1 MSKHRDIWIAHF
13 GSIPKDENG
22 RSYEIHH
29 INGNHSDNRIEN
41 LKCLSVEEH
50 FNIHFAQ
57 GDLGACALIAK
68 RLGMTGDEIS
78 ALQQGNRRSIK
89 TRQKISEARQRF
101 LQNGGSSWNIGKKGY
116 KLKVDRKGNRY
127 SSKISAADVIFMRG
141 FLKNKIDLPTN
152 KKSDYISQLAKWLK
166 TKHFP
171 ELTLPAIR
179 NVLRG
184 KTWADVNFLETSE
197 YEILTPSG
205 FQDFQGIRMVTKQG
219 LVKLTF
225 EDDTVFRCTLDHKIE
240 TQDGFKKARD
250 LTPESKCLTSIGFK
264 RVKYL
269 DLDRTSERVYDPVE
283 VANGNRYY
291 ANDIV
296 SHNCEFLSSDA
307 LLVDSRKLH
316 AMKFRKPI
324 REDMGF
330 KFWKE
335 IGESGTYLVG
345 VDPATGSGNDFTAI
359 EVFEFPSLE
368 QVAELKLNNVNIPLI
383 YSKIKWLLKE
393 LRKPNQRNQ
402 RAEVLWTFE
411 RNGVGEALIAL
422 IQNDDAADGGIYL
435 DGVELFNESSN
446 GNNRLGVFT
455 SGKSK
460 LLACMQLKNMCEKVK
475 NGLIIHS
482 QDLLFELKH
491 FAAKGG
497 SYEAKQGAT
506 DDLVSATLVI
516 TKLLKYLASYD
527 DGARKMVYEEVS
539 PDADMRSMSDEQS
552 DSFGGE
558 AVPFTF
564 V

>member
-1 MSKHRDIWIAHF
+1 M
-13 GSIPKDENG
+13 
-22 RSYEIHH
+22 
-29 INGNHSDNRIEN
+29 
-41 LKCLSVEEH
+41 
-50 FNIHFAQ
+50 
-57 GDLGACALIAK
+57 
-68 RLGMTGDEIS
+68 
-78 ALQQGNRRSIK
+78 
-89 TRQKISEARQRF
+89 
-101 LQNGGSSWNIGKKGY
+101 QNGGSSWNIGKKGY

-127 SSKISAADVIFMRG
+127 SSKISAADVIFMRE
-141 FLKNKIDLPTN
+141 FLKNQIDLQTN

-171 ELTLPAIR
+171 ELALPTIR

-184 KTWADVNFLETSE
+184 KTWADVDFRETSE

-205 FQDFQGIRMVTKQG
+205 FQGFQGIRMVTKQG

-264 RVKYL
+264 CVKYL
-269 DLDRTSERVYDPVE
+269 DLERTSELVYDPVE
-283 VANGNRYY
+283 VADGNRYY
-291 ANDIV
+291 ADDIV

-307 LLVDSRKLH
+307 LLIDSRKLH
-316 AMKFRKPI
+316 TMKFKKPI

-335 IGESGTYLVG
+335 IGYSATYLVG
-345 VDPATGSGNDFTAI
+345 IDPATGSGNDFTAI
-359 EVFEFPSLE
+359 QVFDFPALE

-393 LRKPNQRNQ
+393 LKKPNSLNQ
-402 RAEVLWTFE
+402 RAEVHWTFE

-422 IQNDDAADGGIYL
+422 IQNDDAADGGVYL
-435 DGVELFNESSN
+435 DGVELLNESMGSH
-446 GNNRLGVFT
+446 RLGVFT

-460 LLACMQLKNMCEKVK
+460 LLACMQLKNLCEKVN
-475 NGLIIHS
+475 NGLTINS

-491 FAAKGG
+491 FVAKGG

-506 DDLVSATLVI
+506 DDLVSATLVV
-516 TKLLKYLASYD
+516 TKLLKHLATYD
-527 DGARKMVYEEVS
+527 DGARKMVYEDVS
-539 PDADMRSMSDEQS
+539 PDSDMNRNPDDQYGDEP
-552 DSFGGE
+552 
-558 AVPFTF
+558 VPFTF
-564 V
+564 L